1 MADPAADG
9 DEHDAG
15 GGSGDGVAPDP
26 DLVPEP
32 PREAGVPEPVEER
45 IEDIEPQRLVENEV
59 RARLEAD
66 GFTDDE
72 ILRWVEA
79 YFAEFH
85 EGEPDEI
92 VAWIRAKEREAG
104 DVQ

>member
-1 MADPAADG
+1 MADAAAGG

-15 GGSGDGVAPDP
+15 NGSGDGVAPDP

-32 PREAGVPEPVEER
+32 PREAGVPEPVQER
-45 IEDIEPQRLVENEV
+45 IEDVEPERLVENEV

-66 GFTDDE
+66 GFTGDE
-72 ILRWVEA
+72 ILRWVQA
-79 YFAEFH
+79 YFAEHH
-85 EGEPDEI
+85 EGEPDEV

-104 DVQ
+104 DVR